1 MSGSE
6 AASVASLT
14 LIGRLPGAQVREEMD
29 ATVVASGRPLSSFNH
44 VLGIALSGES
54 QAIEARIDRI
64 HQSLTDAHSTP
75 ATWWITPST
84 EPADLG
90 ARLQARGFTA
100 AEREYGMV
108 IETDRVAAPTADV
121 EPVDE
126 PASLDEWLEV
136 MARSYGWA
144 DRRRAEA
151 WATLYRVPID
161 EGARPWWHVLVRRD
175 GLPVACASLFTAG
188 GHAFVTNVGTVPE
201 ARGHGSGTS
210 ATLAV
215 VAIARDLGYRQ
226 ASLAASEMGRS
237 IYARIGFREDA
248 RLERWISG

>member
-1 MSGSE
+1 MNGSE
-6 AASVASLT
+6 AAIVASLT
-14 LIGRLPGAQVREEMD
+14 LIGRLPGAQVREDMD

-44 VLGIALSGES
+44 VLGIAVSGES
-54 QAIEARIDRI
+54 HAIEARIDHI
-64 HQSLTDAHSTP
+64 HQSLTDARSTP

-84 EPADLG
+84 EPDDLG

-108 IETDRVAAPTADV
+108 IETDGVAAPKSDV
-121 EPVDE
+121 EPVG
-126 PASLDEWLEV
+126 PATLDAWLEV
-136 MARSYGWA
+136 MARSYDWSDPRGS
-144 DRRRAEA
+144 EA
-151 WATLYRVPID
+151 WASLYRAPID
-161 EGARPWWHVLVRRD
+161 ERARPWRHVLVRRD
-175 GLPVACASLFTAG
+175 GRAVACASLFTAG
-188 GHAFVTNVGTVPE
+188 GYAFVTNVGTVPE

-215 VAIARDLGYRQ
+215 LAMARDLGYRQ

>member
-1 MSGSE
+1 MSGSV

-14 LIGRLPGAQVREEMD
+14 LIGRLPGAQVRADAD

-54 QAIEARIDRI
+54 HAIEARIDQI
-64 HQSLTDAHSTP
+64 HQSLTDARSTP

-90 ARLQARGFTA
+90 ERLLARGFTA

-108 IETDRVAAPTADV
+108 VDTNRVAAPTADV

-126 PASLDEWLEV
+126 PATLDEWLEV

-144 DRRRAEA
+144 DRRRAE
-151 WATLYRVPID
+151 
-161 EGARPWWHVLVRRD
+161 
-175 GLPVACASLFTAG
+175 ACASLFTAG